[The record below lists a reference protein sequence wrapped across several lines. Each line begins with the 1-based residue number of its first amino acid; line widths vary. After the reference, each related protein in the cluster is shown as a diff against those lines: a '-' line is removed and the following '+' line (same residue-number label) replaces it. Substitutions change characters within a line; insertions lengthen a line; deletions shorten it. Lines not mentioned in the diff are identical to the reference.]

1 MIEVVPHRFTWAA
14 IIVAT
19 FMVVPGLFVGGIVA
33 NIYKWFLTGYFSQ
46 DSWLGFFNFINKVV
60 MLWFPSLLHG
70 CIAGLVSLYI
80 TRNLFKAANLEI
92 VSYAASAIWIA
103 CGIAFGAFGTATM
116 GFQEDLVG
124 LGAQVVGVTVGLF
137 SFKFERG

>member
-1 MIEVVPHRFTWAA
+1 MNKVIPHRFTWAA
-14 IIVAT
+14 IIIAI
-19 FMVVPGLFVGGIVA
+19 FMVVPGLLVGGIVA
-33 NIYKWFLTGYFSQ
+33 NIYKLFLTAYFSQ
-46 DSWLGFFNFINKVV
+46 DSWLGFFNFIDKVA

-70 CIAGLVSLYI
+70 SIAGLVSLYI

-103 CGIAFGAFGTATM
+103 CGMTIGAFGTAAW

-124 LGAQVVGVTVGLF
+124 LGAQVVGVTFGLF